1 MDDSTLDTLLR
12 RSAPATGTATDH
24 PAVEA
29 AALALV
35 ADAEVRA
42 RPARRVRRALWIAA
56 IPTVPLLAFGLTAG
70 LEARLAP
77 DLTIPV
83 AYTTDTGTDV
93 SCSIFVFNGEIA
105 WAEQS
110 FTAVDHLSDQDWT
123 GIGQRIYARALVEE
137 QDLTRRAQAG
147 DLSVSLDGTT
157 MPDAATIERMAWSIA
172 ETDLVDKTVPAQDG
186 DHWGGDTDC
195 SGQLH

>member
-1 MDDSTLDTLLR
+1 MNMDDSRLDTLLR
-12 RSAPATGTATDH
+12 RSAPATATDH

-29 AALALV
+29 NVLALV
-35 ADAEVRA
+35 ADTEVRA
-42 RPARRVRRALWIAA
+42 RPARRRRRALWIAA

-83 AYTTDTGTDV
+83 AYTTDTGTEV

-105 WAEQS
+105 WVEQS
-110 FTAVDHLSDQDWT
+110 FTAVDYLGAQDWS
-123 GIGQRIYARALVEE
+123 GIGQRIYAQALVEE
-137 QDLTRRAQAG
+137 RDLTQRAEAG
-147 DLSVSLDGTT
+147 DLSVSVDGAT
-157 MPDAATIERMAWSIA
+157 MPDAATIEKMAWSIA
-172 ETDLVDKTVPAQDG
+172 ENDLVDKTVPAQDG